1 MRRSAVLVG
10 TAAILLSSAC
20 SSGGAKKDQQSA
32 KDNDSSAAPAA
43 AVRAAVA
50 ATEKSTVR
58 IDERV
63 DMSGEGGSFT
73 FGIRGG
79 MDLAGGKG
87 HLTTTLDGAQ
97 RGGGGATLDEVF
109 SGGTVYFRMPEATDG
124 DTAWRAVPRDKVESQ
139 ALLRAPMNDPAHTLR
154 QIAQMRS
161 PVNAG
166 EEKVNGTPTVHY
178 RGRLDHDTLVLRM
191 AAERRAK
198 VDSMRDMLNA
208 DLPVAADAWVDKA
221 GRLVRSRLTFDMG
234 GTKLVA
240 TLDFADF
247 GKPVDTPAA
256 PADAQ
261 AVQPADVAGPLTG

>member
-10 TAAILLSSAC
+10 TAAILLCSAC
-20 SSGGAKKDQQSA
+20 SSGSA
-32 KDNDSSAAPAA
+32 GSSGSSGNSSAAPAA

-58 IDERV
+58 IDQRV
-63 DMSGEGGSFT
+63 DMSGEGQSFT
-73 FGIRGG
+73 VSVRGG

-87 HLTTTLDGAQ
+87 RLTASLDDPQ
-97 RGGGGATLDEVF
+97 GGGGGAATLDEVF
-109 SGGTVYFRMPEATDG
+109 TGGTVYFRMPKATDG
-124 DTAWRAVPRDKVESQ
+124 DTAWRSIPREKAE
-139 ALLRAPMNDPAHTLR
+139 AHYLLRAPVNDPAHTLR

-161 PVNAG
+161 PVKAG

-178 RGRLDHDTLVLRM
+178 RGRLDHQTLVLRM
-191 AAERRAK
+191 AAERRTK
-198 VDSMRDMLNA
+198 VDSMRDILNT
-208 DLPVAADAWVDKA
+208 DLPVTADAWVDKA
-221 GRLVRSRLTFDMG
+221 GHLVRSRLTFDVG
-234 GTKLVA
+234 GTRMVA

-261 AVQPADVAGPLTG
+261 AVPESDVGGPLTG